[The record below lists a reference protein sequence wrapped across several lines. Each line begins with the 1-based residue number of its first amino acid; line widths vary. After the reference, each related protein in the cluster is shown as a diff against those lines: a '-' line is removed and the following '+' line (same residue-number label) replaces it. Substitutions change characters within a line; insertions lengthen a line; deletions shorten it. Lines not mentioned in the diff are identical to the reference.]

1 MKVYLLWYRTG
12 ENAQPK
18 VVSALRDYSKA
29 EDVAQQLEFE
39 MRIIRRVGS
48 PYEIGVT
55 RTNMNKIHHDP
66 SEKDDS
72 TWIFFKDNSWFLD
85 EDA

>member
-1 MKVYLLWYRTG
+1 MKVYMLWYQA
-12 ENAQPK
+12 NKNSHPK

-39 MRIIRRVGS
+39 LRIIRRVGS
-48 PYEIGVT
+48 PYEIGIT
-55 RTNMNKIHHDP
+55 RTDMNKIHHDP
-66 SEKDDS
+66 REKDDS
-72 TWIFFKDNSWFLD
+72 TWVVFKSNTWFLD